1 MSRASPAKE
10 SWSVNDSVLHHLT
23 DRVAKRLPEPSED
36 ADLVDDL
43 VAFGWSRG
51 VKDRN
56 YFIEFRKKDGIIT
69 ALPYMMLERVDFD
82 PSEGITLK
90 FAAQTVRIIGRNLDA
105 EVRPN
110 VQLLNGI
117 LRHKVPW
124 IREMNVVA
132 ADRDQPA
139 PIVEAL
145 QFGE

>member
-1 MSRASPAKE
+1 M
-10 SWSVNDSVLHHLT
+10 NDSVLHQLT
-23 DRVAKRLPEPSED
+23 ERLAKRFPEQNDD

-56 YFIEFRKKDGIIT
+56 YYIEFRKKDGSVT

-90 FAAQTVRIIGRNLDA
+90 FTTRTVRLIGRNLNS

-110 VQLLNGI
+110 VLLLNGI
-117 LRHKVPW
+117 LRNKVPW
-124 IREMNVVA
+124 IKE
-132 ADRDQPA
+132 ADHGAIAFNNQQST
-139 PIVEAL
+139 IIE
-145 QFGE
+145 GIEIE